1 MQNDLFLRS
10 EIFRIK
16 WFIYKYRRIKKEQRV
31 SLGEE
36 EMKYIRHAMTE
47 VLMEEVRSLS

>member
-1 MQNDLFLRS
+1 MNGQRKQGS
-10 EIFRIK
+10 ICK

-36 EMKYIRHAMTE
+36 EMKHIRHAMIK

>member
-1 MQNDLFLRS
+1 MNGQRKQGS
-10 EIFRIK
+10 IFAK

-36 EMKYIRHAMTE
+36 EMKHIRHAMIK